1 MDFINSLSK
10 EILSVIVLF
19 GLLLMIFGL
28 YIIPYNMEEDKYKK
42 LVKKTTQDLNE
53 IMRGLD
59 AKWNAEIDEMVR
71 DPFERMENKIVK
83 LEDENDKLRL
93 MVAKQDEEIA
103 LTKCQ
108 MEKYI
113 DAMFVSLDGELT
125 NKMAQIE
132 TKLDDINVIV
142 RNKTRKLEEKMVT
155 LEEQME
161 TNTRVI
167 LDNVETSS
175 QKFESLEAKCKNVM
189 ENMDI
194 LQMKLQIKYTS
205 LKTEF
210 DERNK
215 TVAIGV
221 YGHSDNRPVIINSN
235 TDDLY
240 QAAAIN
246 YNGMAFDL
254 HSLKF
259 LPNLK
264 KINLELLYNRVS
276 ELYVIDRTNI
286 LDTSDQHNNWTCYST
301 IRDIRDI
308 PLLFQIQ
315 GSKKVIQYI
324 RRIRPDIVLTWN
336 ETPI

>member
-19 GLLLMIFGL
+19 GLLLMMFGL
-28 YIIPYNMEEDKYKK
+28 YIIPYNMEEDKYKQ

-71 DPFERMENKIVK
+71 DPFERMENKIAK
-83 LEDENDKLRL
+83 LQDENDKLRL

-113 DAMFVSLDGELT
+113 DAMFVNLDGELT
-125 NKMAQIE
+125 NKMGQIE

-142 RNKTRKLEEKMVT
+142 RNKTRNLDEKMFV

-175 QKFESLEAKCKNVM
+175 RKFESLETKCKNVM

-210 DERNK
+210 DERNVV
-215 TVAIGV
+215 VAIGV
-221 YGHSDNRPVIINSN
+221 YGYSDNRPVIINSN
-235 TDDLY
+235 TSDLIN
-240 QAAAIN
+240 AFAGN
-246 YNGMAFDL
+246 YNKMAFDL

-259 LPNLK
+259 LPKLLK
-264 KINLELLYNRVS
+264 IDLQRLYHCVS

-286 LDTSDQHNNWTCYST
+286 LDEPQQPNNWTCYST

-308 PLLFQIQ
+308 PLLFQMQ
-315 GSKKVIQYI
+315 GSKKVIEYI
-324 RRIRPDIVLTWN
+324 RSIRPDIVLTWN